1 MVVQIKTIGGTAL
14 GCHHAAG
21 NTDHGGTRRHGL
33 YHHRVGGNA
42 GAVTDA
48 DWTQNLGAGTHH
60 HAIADCR
67 VALAGMP
74 GGAAQGD
81 AVVERDVFA
90 NLGRLADHHAIA
102 VVDKEACANARTGV
116 DVDLRDAARH
126 KRNPAWQIAPAARP
140 QRMGDAVVGD
150 GMHAGVDGPGFEQVA
165 GGRVAL
171 QHAVHVA
178 DQQGPPAAH
187 SACPPVRGVGNS
199 TEANKKLR
207 SSSGV
212 ASCLTRMACSRM
224 RASKRPTNASSSSTT
239 PKSA

>member
-1 MVVQIKTIGGTAL
+1 MRTFQQRHAVQQACNRLADRVGNQVVVQIKTIGGTAL

-60 HAIADCR
+60 HAIA
-67 VALAGMP
+67 
-74 GGAAQGD
+74 
-81 AVVERDVFA
+81 
-90 NLGRLADHHAIA
+90 
-102 VVDKEACANARTGV
+102 VVDKEACADAGTGM
-116 DVDLRDAARH
+116 DVDLCHAARH
-126 KRNPAWQIAPAARP
+126 KRNPARQIAPAARP

-207 SSSGV
+207 SSSAV